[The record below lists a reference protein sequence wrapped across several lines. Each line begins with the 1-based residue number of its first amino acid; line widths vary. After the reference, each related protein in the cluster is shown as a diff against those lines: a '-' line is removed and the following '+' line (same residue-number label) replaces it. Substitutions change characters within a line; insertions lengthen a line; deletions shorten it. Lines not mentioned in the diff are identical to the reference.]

1 MQKFILDC
9 EAISSIETDLN
20 NLKTKVID
28 IESSIN
34 GYGLEDNND
43 FDFLEVKNAI
53 TTNINNVENKIY
65 NTINLLETVVNT
77 HTDIQNK
84 IKITYDEEL
93 IQGYKIK

>member
-65 NTINLLETVVNT
+65 NTINLLETVVST
-77 HTDIQNK
+77 HTDIQNE

-93 IQGYKIK
+93 IQEYKIK